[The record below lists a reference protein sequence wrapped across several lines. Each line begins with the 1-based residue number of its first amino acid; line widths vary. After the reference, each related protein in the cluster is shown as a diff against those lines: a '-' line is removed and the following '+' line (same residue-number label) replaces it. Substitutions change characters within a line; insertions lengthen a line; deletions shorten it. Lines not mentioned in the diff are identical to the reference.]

1 MRTQEIRFM
10 QRGVGDCPM
19 AKGHETYGLFFES
32 NVELRKLVNDIY
44 GAFKDNMKVRPNVIL
59 TGRDTK
65 RTMGTAA
72 PHSGR
77 IRLHNKGANVGCLLH
92 EIGHLFKNTNNH
104 GHWFK
109 NAQTHLLVW
118 WNKNRETYIDKTTK
132 VGTTWK
138 PTITAAA
145 ALGKN
150 GLKHGDRVY
159 WINKKFGRVEGTI
172 ARVNPKSMT
181 IKDHDVKFLS
191 PSTYFRVT
199 PGLLKKV
206 NATAEGIVI
215 KPKVDSKPVKIK
227 TPKDN
232 IAKILAD
239 AKKVEEE
246 AVEDTDEEINDLISG
261 LMDGMEKYAVNGTL
275 SMSGIVKCMWV
286 NGVKNTDKHRKIAL
300 DYVRNDLGIT
310 IR

>member
-1 MRTQEIRFM
+1 MRTQTIRFN
-10 QRGVGDCPM
+10 QRGVGDCRL

-32 NVELRKLVNDIY
+32 NAELRKLVNAVY
-44 GAFKDNMKVRPNVIL
+44 ANFRTLFSVKPNVLL

-72 PHSGR
+72 PWSGR

-92 EIGHLFKNTNNH
+92 EIAHLFKDSNNH

-109 NAQTHLLVW
+109 NAQTQLLMW
-118 WNKNRETYIDKTTK
+118 WDTNRENYIDKTVK
-132 VGTTWK
+132 VDSTWS
-138 PTITAAA
+138 PPAAVA
-145 ALGKN
+145 AINKN
-150 GLKHGDRVY
+150 GLKFGDRVF

-172 ARVNPKSMT
+172 ARVNAKSMT
-181 IKDHDVKFLS
+181 IKDHNVKFMPS
-191 PSTYFRVT
+191 STYFRVT

-206 NATAEGIVI
+206 NVKEKFGIKPVI
-215 KPKVDSKPVKIK
+215 KSVKLLP
-227 TPKDN
+227 PKDD

-239 AKKVEEE
+239 AKKVEE
-246 AVEDTDEEINDLISG
+246 AVEDTDEETTDLIQG
-261 LMDGMEKYAVNGTL
+261 LMDGMEKYAIGGTL

-286 NGVKNTDKHRKIAL
+286 NGVKNTDEHRKIAL
-300 DYVRNDLGIT
+300 DYVRNELGLK